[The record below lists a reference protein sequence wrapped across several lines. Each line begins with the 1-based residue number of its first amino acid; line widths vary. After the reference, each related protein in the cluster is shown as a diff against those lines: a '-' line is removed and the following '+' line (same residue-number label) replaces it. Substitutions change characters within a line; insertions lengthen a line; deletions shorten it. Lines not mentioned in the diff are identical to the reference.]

1 MNLRI
6 MPLRLLPAFLL
17 FLSLITPALSQP
29 VETATVL
36 KVVDG
41 DTLNI
46 QFQGRQESIR
56 LIGIDCPESKKNAKA
71 KEDVKR
77 SGQDIQTMI
86 ALGKRATAFTKNL
99 VKEGDTVK
107 IEFDIQQIDKY
118 RRLLGYVYLFDG
130 RMLNEEIVKAG
141 YAQPSTYPPNVKYQE
156 RFSKAS
162 QEARANGR
170 GLWE

>member
-1 MNLRI
+1 
-6 MPLRLLPAFLL
+6 MPLKVWPAFLL
-17 FLSLITPALSQP
+17 FLSLVTPAQSQT
-29 VETATVL
+29 VESARVL

-41 DTLNI
+41 DTLKVE
-46 QFQGRQESIR
+46 FQGRRESIR

-71 KEDVKR
+71 KEDAKR
-77 SGQDIQTMI
+77 SGQDIETMI
-86 ALGKRATAFTKNL
+86 ALGKRATTFTNGL
-99 VKEGDTVK
+99 VKKGDIVK
-107 IEFDIQQIDKY
+107 IEFDIQQKDKY

-162 QEARANGR
+162 QEARGNGR